1 MNKNVNNMFNDFK
14 NKNLSFAK
22 TYAIIFFLIII
33 LKINYNIIFLLLL
46 YFIFFIIKI
55 LFWSKNF
62 FFLIKND
69 KYDILGWIKDISL
82 LCIIYVIFSYLGSTT
97 MHWRLL
103 FDSFLVN
110 LLVFLTPV
118 VLFLNSKN
126 MISGIK
132 FFCKKKFK
140 FNTRNIFLLISILFF
155 YVFIIIWI
163 WFDRSIG
170 GYQFIYS
177 FYINTQEFYIK
188 CYNIEML
195 FLNFDYLLL
204 YNFRFLLLGGI
215 DGISLIFLL
224 LITFLIPLCLLSSYT
239 QHIVNVHN
247 YCLSLL
253 ILEIFLIFSFLAMDL
268 LTFFV
273 FFESILI
280 PIFFMIGFWGS
291 RERKIYASFSLLL
304 YTLFGS
310 IFIFFS
316 ILILYYQI
324 GTTSFLLISKYKLS
338 IEKELFLW
346 LFMYI
351 AFSIKIPTIPFHIW
365 LPEAHVEAPTVGSV
379 ILAGLLLK
387 LGGYGFIRI
396 LLLFPL
402 GISQYSPLI
411 DTLAVISII
420 YASLTTIRQIDMKK
434 IIAYS
439 SIAHMNLVVLG
450 IFSTNTQGILGG
462 IYLMVAH
469 GFVSSGLFFLIGVLY
484 DRYGSRYISYYGG
497 LIQVMPIFSYCL
509 LILILG
515 NIALP
520 GTCNF
525 IGEFI
530 IFTGLI
536 DINLLIL
543 FIALISV
550 ILCILYTVVFYN
562 RLSFSNL
569 NIIYILIFKDIKIR
583 ELIVIIP
590 ILFFTLIFGIW
601 PNIILEIIDPIGLF
615 LAIKGI
621 F

>member
-1 MNKNVNNMFNDFK
+1 M
-14 NKNLSFAK
+14 
-22 TYAIIFFLIII
+22 
-33 LKINYNIIFLLLL
+33 
-46 YFIFFIIKI
+46 
-55 LFWSKNF
+55 
-62 FFLIKND
+62 
-69 KYDILGWIKDISL
+69 
-82 LCIIYVIFSYLGSTT
+82 
-97 MHWRLL
+97 
-103 FDSFLVN
+103 
-110 LLVFLTPV
+110 P
-118 VLFLNSKN
+118 
-126 MISGIK
+126 
-132 FFCKKKFK
+132 
-140 FNTRNIFLLISILFF
+140 
-155 YVFIIIWI
+155 
-163 WFDRSIG
+163 
-170 GYQFIYS
+170 
-177 FYINTQEFYIK
+177 
-188 CYNIEML
+188 
-195 FLNFDYLLL
+195 
-204 YNFRFLLLGGI
+204 
-215 DGISLIFLL
+215 
-224 LITFLIPLCLLSSYT
+224 
-239 QHIVNVHN
+239 
-247 YCLSLL
+247 
-253 ILEIFLIFSFLAMDL
+253 
-268 LTFFV
+268 
-273 FFESILI
+273 
-280 PIFFMIGFWGS
+280 
-291 RERKIYASFSLLL
+291 
-304 YTLFGS
+304 
-310 IFIFFS
+310 
-316 ILILYYQI
+316 
-324 GTTSFLLISKYKLS
+324 LISKYKLS